1 MREAHI
7 TAEGNIT
14 HEVHISFRRG
24 ETHRS
29 KKKSTSQEVLFF
41 LRRVEKKMP
50 YSFLLF
56 FIALRRIM
64 ICIITAA
71 SIKGILQASNIG
83 GNSMN
88 NLKSHIRSQKN
99 QQIAAIK

>member
-1 MREAHI
+1 MVNGEKRRKPEK
-7 TAEGNIT
+7 
-14 HEVHISFRRG
+14 ISVFSVG
-24 ETHRS
+24 IFFVKMHWN
-29 KKKSTSQEVLFF
+29 VLT
-41 LRRVEKKMP
+41 KKMT

-56 FIALRRIM
+56 FIALHRIM